1 MSITDDNNGYGR
13 ATGASILPT
22 NATDSPARLNAL
34 VNGGM
39 PQLLPSVSNMYF
51 LLLWEIL
58 V

>member
-51 LLLWEIL
+51 LLL
-58 V
+58 